1 MNELV
6 KKMGISPEVFEFCES
21 RQEMLAERFAEIDK
35 KAELCQWKVLEAFQH
50 FGIAERHFETTTG
63 YGYTDEG
70 RDRLEEVYARIFGGE
85 DALVRPQIISGT
97 HALTITLAG
106 VLRPGDEVLFAVGMP
121 YDTLQ
126 GVVGLREETGALT
139 EFGITPKVA
148 ELDEAGHPDLERIAS
163 MINEKTRMVE
173 IQRSR
178 GYDFRPS
185 LSPEEIGRIIEV
197 VRRVKPDTVVMVDNC
212 YGEFTR
218 DIEPGDVGADL
229 TVGSLI
235 KNPGGGLAPIG
246 GYVVGRKDLVELV
259 AARLTAPGIGKEAGA
274 TLGVLRSF
282 YQGLFFAPTVTA
294 SAIKTAVF
302 AAKIFEDLGFTVSPA
317 STEPRQDIVQAVE
330 CKTPEG
336 LCAFCLGIQKAAPVD
351 SYVTPEPWDM
361 PGYDSPVIMAAGS
374 FMSGASIEL
383 SADGPM
389 KAPYTAY
396 FQGGLT
402 WAHGKLGIMRAVE
415 EMRKQGLIKL

>member
-1 MNELV
+1 MNELMN
-6 KKMGISPEVFEFCES
+6 KLGISPEVYEFCTARE
-21 RQEMLAERFAEIDK
+21 EALTERFRAIDRIAEQG
-35 KAELCQWKVLEAFQH
+35 QWKVLEAFQH
-50 FGIAERHFETTTG
+50 FGIAERHFETSTG

-70 RDRLEEVYARIFGGE
+70 RDRLEQVYARIFGGE

-97 HALTITLAG
+97 HALTVTLSG

-126 GVVGLREETGALT
+126 GVVGLRPEIGSLA
-139 EFGITPKVA
+139 EFGITAKVA
-148 ELDEAGHPDLERIAS
+148 ELRDGHPDLGLIAS

-185 LSPEEIGRIIEV
+185 LSPEEIGAIIET
-197 VRRVKPDTVVMVDNC
+197 VRKVKPDTVVMVDNC

-218 DIEPGDVGADL
+218 EIEPGDVGADL

-294 SAIKTAVF
+294 SAVKTAVF
-302 AAKIFEDLGFTVSPA
+302 AAKIFEDLNFKVSPA
-317 STEPRQDIVQAVE
+317 SSDERQDIVQAVE
-330 CKTPEG
+330 CGSPAG
-336 LCAFCLGIQKAAPVD
+336 LSAFCLGIQKAAPVD

-415 EMRKQGLIKL
+415 EMRKAGLVKL